1 MAADGMSLT
10 ALSAG
15 EAVRQLGAGEI
26 TSEDLVTSYLERIEE
41 VDGEVQAWAHLDRD
55 YALAQARACDAARQ
69 MGQALG
75 PLHGIPVGVKDIFD
89 TSDLP
94 TENGTA
100 LDSGRRPKEDCTV
113 VALLRQAGAVIMGK
127 TVTTELAVFHPGK
140 TRNPHNPEHTPG
152 GSSSGSAAAV
162 AAGMVPLAV
171 GSQTNGSMIRPGAYC
186 GVVGFKPTLGLISR
200 HGVLAQSRHLDTVGV
215 YARSVED
222 AALIADVLAAYDS
235 HDPDM
240 RPRGRPLLLETAKS
254 EPPLDPVFAFVKTP
268 VWDQAEDDT
277 KEAFEEIAGF
287 LAGEVEDQVA
297 DGAADGAADEAAD
310 GGDDGIVAGPDEI
323 VGCAEIELP
332 SPFNQAIVLH
342 RAIMLGDFA
351 KSFAGYYQRGKAELS
366 DTLREMIEEGQTV
379 LAMDYNAAVDWI
391 GVLNAGLEEIFELC
405 DAILTPATT
414 GPAPKGLDATGN
426 PVFCTLWT
434 LCGTP
439 AITLPLMQGADGLPL
454 GVQLVGR
461 RGEDARLLRTARWL
475 MERVQSAEEAS

>member
-1 MAADGMSLT
+1 MSLT
-10 ALSAG
+10 ELSAAD
-15 EAVRQLGAGEI
+15 AVREINAGEI
-26 TSEDLVTSYLERIEE
+26 SSEDLVTSYLERIEE
-41 VDGEVQAWAHLDRD
+41 VDREVQAWAHLDRD

-69 MGQALG
+69 MGRPLG
-75 PLHGIPVGVKDIFD
+75 LLHGVPVGVKDIFD

-127 TVTTELAVFHPGK
+127 TVTTELAVYHPGK

-171 GSQTNGSMIRPGAYC
+171 GSQTNGSIIRPGAYC

-200 HGVLAQSRHLDTVGV
+200 HGVLAQSHHLDTVGV

-235 HDPDM
+235 RDLDM
-240 RPRGRPLLLETAKS
+240 RPRGRPHLLETAQS

-277 KEAFEEIAGF
+277 REAFEEIAGF
-287 LAGEVEDQVA
+287 LAGEIEAGQAA
-297 DGAADGAADEAAD
+297 DGAADG
-310 GGDDGIVAGPDEI
+310 GGDGIVAGPDEI

-332 SPFNQAIVLH
+332 SPFDQAIVLH
-342 RAIMLGDFA
+342 RTIMLGDFA

-366 DTLREMIEEGQTV
+366 GTLREMIEEGQTV

-414 GPAPKGLDATGN
+414 GPAPKGLDATGS

-475 MERVQSAEEAS
+475 MQRVESAEQAS